1 MWIKGIMTSLELSS
15 LIIVL
20 LFFLGYGAII
30 LEHYIKVNKTA
41 VALFIAATCWMAYFL
56 FSGNS
61 TSDSLS
67 VLSMH
72 VGDVAQIILF
82 LMGAM
87 ALVELID
94 CHRGFKIITDLIHTT
109 SKRKLLWIV
118 GGVAF
123 FLSSVLD
130 NLTTTILMISL
141 LRKLIPKKED
151 RLLLSCLVVIAANS
165 GGAWT
170 PIGDVT
176 TTMLWIN
183 GQISTLQVMKAL
195 FIPSVIS
202 LIVPL
207 LIFTF
212 QTSGSYK
219 VAPVNPED
227 ADTKPGGRLVFFLGI
242 AALVFVPI
250 FKAFT
255 GLPPFMGIMIGFAV
269 LWLVTDILH
278 DPYEERYYLRVPH
291 ILTRIDISGILFF
304 LGILL
309 TVNALESAGILQ
321 KVAVWLSDE
330 IGNLPLIATLIG
342 IISAVVDNVPL
353 VAATM
358 GMYPIQEFATDSP
371 LWHMIAYA
379 AGTGGSILII
389 GSAAGVALMG
399 LEKVDFLSY
408 MKKVSLPALLGYL
421 AGMGLYL
428 LL

>member
-1 MWIKGIMTSLELSS
+1 
-15 LIIVL
+15 VL

-41 VALFIAATCWMAYFL
+41 VALFIAAGCWMAYFVY
-56 FSGNS
+56 SGNS
-61 TSDSLS
+61 PSDSLD
-67 VLSMH
+67 VLNMH

-94 CHRGFKIITDLIHTT
+94 CHRGFKIITDLIQTT
-109 SKRKLLWIV
+109 SKRKLLWIIAA
-118 GGVAF
+118 VAF

-141 LRKLIPKKED
+141 LRKLVPKRED
-151 RLLLSCLVVIAANS
+151 RLLLCCLVVIAANS

-183 GQISTLQVMKAL
+183 GQISTALVMKAL
-195 FIPSVIS
+195 FLPSLVS

-207 LIFTF
+207 VIFTF
-212 QTSGSYK
+212 QSKGKYE
-219 VAPVNPED
+219 AIPVPPEGD
-227 ADTKPGGRLVFFLGI
+227 KTKPGGRLVFFLGI
-242 AALVFVPI
+242 GALIFVPI
-250 FKAFT
+250 FKALT

-278 DPYEERYYLRVPH
+278 DPYEDRYYLRVPH

-309 TVNALESAGILQ
+309 TVNALEAAGILRE
-321 KVAVWLSDE
+321 VALWLGSE
-330 IGNLPLIATLIG
+330 IGSLPLIATLIG
-342 IISAVVDNVPL
+342 IISAIIDNVPL

-358 GMYPIQEFATDSP
+358 GMYPLQEYATDSP

-408 MKKVSLPALLGYL
+408 TKKVSIPALLGYL

-428 LL
+428 IL